1 MAGKVMAGI
10 FFFCLSLL
18 GADSWGGPNVK
29 EGMWEYTV
37 ETEIPGMSM
46 KMPAQKHTYC
56 LTKENLVPQASDP
69 GSQCKTVSQKIQ
81 GDTVI
86 WKVECQTNQGK
97 AVMDGTITY
106 KGDTFTGLSKF
117 SQAGMQMEQRF
128 SGRRVG
134 PCR

>member
-1 MAGKVMAGI
+1 MFKKPMAGVM
-10 FFFCLSLL
+10 FLCLVFAAS
-18 GADSWGGPNVK
+18 GSWAGPNVK

-37 ETEIPGMSM
+37 ETEIPGMTM

-117 SQAGMQMEQRF
+117 SQAGMQMEQKL
-128 SGRRVG
+128 SGRRLG
-134 PCR
+134 PCK